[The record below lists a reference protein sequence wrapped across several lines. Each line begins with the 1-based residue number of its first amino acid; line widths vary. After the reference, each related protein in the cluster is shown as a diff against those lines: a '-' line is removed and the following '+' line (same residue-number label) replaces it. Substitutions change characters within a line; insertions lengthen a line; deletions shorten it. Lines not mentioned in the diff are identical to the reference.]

1 MLRPTNRRPSG
12 PPSEGVTVHGAEET
26 VTGHKNPPMKIS
38 PDTSKPS
45 SLHGSVSEPLDAKSR
60 SRFANVG
67 TKISTNDP
75 GDSDLSKDSIGPDTV
90 GSSVVEASIGATSTD
105 ALTHGS
111 HRSGPGASTGM
122 SKHRE
127 AATDT
132 PDVGSDP
139 GSSPSEESSTDM
151 FDLDDDDPAVAE
163 LASVKISGMDDD
175 DGDDTAS
182 HGRVR
187 GRRWT
192 AWVLVGVLVLLCA
205 GLGVGVWY
213 MNHPASQRL
222 DNSSTVGGSK
232 IGSSNGSDPSDAK
245 TPVADVSSFMDDEG
259 VPKYYQQPES
269 KVDQPTREQ
278 ITKDSIE
285 SAPANAEMSLMSK
298 ASNPDLTDDPSKA
311 QNEDGTLNPNYSYVT
326 MDNVV
331 PLIRDD
337 LERLVNSLYGGWSAL
352 QDPGRIGVDSEAPA
366 FPGSSL
372 ADMFDP
378 SIDLSSE
385 ESLRRHVPLV
395 ADWDSDGFGGA
406 LASKDPSKPIVGV
419 IDGYDCEFDV
429 RGEEG
434 DHVSCTAQVSYSWKD
449 LYGKSHDLGGRTLGL
464 DYKVNYDDPGGRR
477 LLLTS
482 VTQQ

>member
-1 MLRPTNRRPSG
+1 MMKMLSRRNDDGSRDSMSKNPFQVPSEVLG
-12 PPSEGVTVHGAEET
+12 GRATPVETKTDHSHTSSGSLGTADVNEIGNGNFSVGVNPPDLTSDVEAPVSEGVEHDS
-26 VTGHKNPPMKIS
+26 S
-38 PDTSKPS
+38 PDPQTG
-45 SLHGSVSEPLDAKSR
+45 GSVGDSSNSDPGTGRDDDRRGEDDADPLA
-60 SRFANVG
+60 FLN
-67 TKISTNDP
+67 
-75 GDSDLSKDSIGPDTV
+75 GDSDGDELDSDSFLDSGDPDGNGAG
-90 GSSVVEASIGATSTD
+90 GSG
-105 ALTHGS
+105 
-111 HRSGPGASTGM
+111 
-122 SKHRE
+122 
-127 AATDT
+127 
-132 PDVGSDP
+132 
-139 GSSPSEESSTDM
+139 
-151 FDLDDDDPAVAE
+151 
-163 LASVKISGMDDD
+163 
-175 DGDDTAS
+175 
-182 HGRVR
+182 R
-187 GRRWT
+187 GRRVWL
-192 AWVLVGVLVLLCA
+192 WVVIGIVIALLVA
-205 GLGVGVWY
+205 GVGIGVWF
-213 MNHPASQRL
+213 MNHPQAHRL
-222 DNSSTVGGSK
+222 DNSSKVGGNA
-232 IGSSNGSDPSDAK
+232 IGYSQGSDSNGDVDPVS
-245 TPVADVSSFMDDEG
+245 DVSSFMDDEG

-326 MDNVV
+326 MDNTV

-378 SIDLSSE
+378 SVDLSSE

-429 RGEEG
+429 RGEDG

-449 LYGKSHDLGGRTLGL
+449 LYGKSHDLGGKTLGL
-464 DYKVNYDDPGGRR
+464 DYKVNYNDPDGRR
-477 LLLTS
+477 LLLMS

>member
-1 MLRPTNRRPSG
+1 MVVSGDDGPARDQEKESDKEEISVKTPTDLMG
-12 PPSEGVTVHGAEET
+12 
-26 VTGHKNPPMKIS
+26 S
-38 PDTSKPS
+38 PFS
-45 SLHGSVSEPLDAKSR
+45 
-60 SRFANVG
+60 
-67 TKISTNDP
+67 
-75 GDSDLSKDSIGPDTV
+75 
-90 GSSVVEASIGATSTD
+90 
-105 ALTHGS
+105 
-111 HRSGPGASTGM
+111 
-122 SKHRE
+122 
-127 AATDT
+127 
-132 PDVGSDP
+132 
-139 GSSPSEESSTDM
+139 
-151 FDLDDDDPAVAE
+151 DDPVKSKGGIQADEDDEDPEISE
-163 LASVKISGMDDD
+163 LSNVRIPGVDD
-175 DGDDTAS
+175 DGDSQQTKRKS
-182 HGRVR
+182 
-187 GRRWT
+187 
-192 AWVLVGVLVLLCA
+192 WVTWVIVVIAVLLCVS
-205 GLGVGVWY
+205 LGVGVWF
-213 MNHPASQRL
+213 MNHPQSHRL
-222 DNSSTVGGSK
+222 DNSSKVGGNA
-232 IGSSNGSDPSDAK
+232 IGYSQGSDSNGDVDPVS
-245 TPVADVSSFMDDEG
+245 DVSSFMDDEG

-326 MDNVV
+326 MDNTV

-378 SIDLSSE
+378 SVDLSSE

-395 ADWDSDGFGGA
+395 ADWDRNSFGGV

-429 RGEEG
+429 RGEDG

-449 LYGKSHDLGGRTLGL
+449 LYGKSHDLGGKTLGL
-464 DYKVNYDDPGGRR
+464 DYKVNYNDPDGRR
-477 LLLTS
+477 LLLMS

>member
-1 MLRPTNRRPSG
+1 MVVSGDDGPARDQEKESDKEGIIVKTPTDLMGS
-12 PPSEGVTVHGAEET
+12 
-26 VTGHKNPPMKIS
+26 
-38 PDTSKPS
+38 PS
-45 SLHGSVSEPLDAKSR
+45 S
-60 SRFANVG
+60 
-67 TKISTNDP
+67 
-75 GDSDLSKDSIGPDTV
+75 
-90 GSSVVEASIGATSTD
+90 
-105 ALTHGS
+105 
-111 HRSGPGASTGM
+111 
-122 SKHRE
+122 
-127 AATDT
+127 
-132 PDVGSDP
+132 
-139 GSSPSEESSTDM
+139 
-151 FDLDDDDPAVAE
+151 DD
-163 LASVKISGMDDD
+163 SVKSKGGIQADEDDEDSEISELSNVRIPGVDD
-175 DGDDTAS
+175 DGDSQQTKRKS
-182 HGRVR
+182 
-187 GRRWT
+187 
-192 AWVLVGVLVLLCA
+192 WVTWVIVVIAVLLCV
-205 GLGVGVWY
+205 GLGAGVWF
-213 MNHPASQRL
+213 MNHPQAHRL
-222 DNSSTVGGSK
+222 DNSSKVGGNA
-232 IGSSNGSDPSDAK
+232 IGYSQGSDSNGDVDPVS
-245 TPVADVSSFMDDEG
+245 DVSSFMDDEG

-326 MDNVV
+326 MDNTV

-378 SIDLSSE
+378 SVDLSSE

-429 RGEEG
+429 RGEDG

-449 LYGKSHDLGGRTLGL
+449 LYGKSHDLGGKTLGL
-464 DYKVNYDDPGGRR
+464 DYKVNYNDPDGRR
-477 LLLTS
+477 LLLMS

>member
-1 MLRPTNRRPSG
+1 MVGFGGDGPARDQEKESGKEEISVKTPTDLMG
-12 PPSEGVTVHGAEET
+12 
-26 VTGHKNPPMKIS
+26 S
-38 PDTSKPS
+38 PFS
-45 SLHGSVSEPLDAKSR
+45 
-60 SRFANVG
+60 
-67 TKISTNDP
+67 
-75 GDSDLSKDSIGPDTV
+75 
-90 GSSVVEASIGATSTD
+90 
-105 ALTHGS
+105 
-111 HRSGPGASTGM
+111 
-122 SKHRE
+122 
-127 AATDT
+127 
-132 PDVGSDP
+132 
-139 GSSPSEESSTDM
+139 
-151 FDLDDDDPAVAE
+151 DDPVKSKGGIQADEDDEDPEISE
-163 LASVKISGMDDD
+163 LSNVRIPGVDD
-175 DGDDTAS
+175 DGDSQQTKRKD
-182 HGRVR
+182 
-187 GRRWT
+187 
-192 AWVLVGVLVLLCA
+192 WVTWVIVVIAVLLCVS
-205 GLGVGVWY
+205 LGVGVWF
-213 MNHPASQRL
+213 MNHPQSHRL
-222 DNSSTVGGSK
+222 DNSSKVGGNA
-232 IGSSNGSDPSDAK
+232 IGSSQGSDSNGDVD
-245 TPVADVSSFMDDEG
+245 PVSDVSSFMDDEG

-285 SAPANAEMSLMSK
+285 SAPANAEMSLVSK

-326 MDNVV
+326 MDNTV

-378 SIDLSSE
+378 SVDLSSE

-429 RGEEG
+429 RGEDG

-449 LYGKSHDLGGRTLGL
+449 LYGKSHDLGGKTLGL
-464 DYKVNYDDPGGRR
+464 DYKVNYNDPDGRR